1 MSQPVADKT
10 DARTCERTAEVRHI
24 VVGAELGV
32 VGSIC
37 ASTSSEVRSELT
49 QAIGA
54 GEGDLVVHLSEA
66 EVWDATGLGVIV
78 GAHRRAAAEGRRLV
92 VADASPRLRRLMCAT
107 KLDRHLEVEREL
119 TQFAPL
125 AATA

>member
-10 DARTCERTAEVRHI
+10 DARTRERTSGVRHI
-24 VVGAELGV
+24 VDGAELGV

-92 VADASPRLRRLMCAT
+92 VADASPRLCRLLAGT
-107 KLDRHLEVEREL
+107 RLDRVMNVSG
-119 TQFAPL
+119 ACGYVPL
-125 AATA
+125 ARTA

>member
-10 DARTCERTAEVRHI
+10 DARTRERTAEVRHI
-24 VVGAELGV
+24 VDGVELGV

-107 KLDRHLEVEREL
+107 KLDRHLKVEREL
-119 TQFAPL
+119 TQFVPL

>member
-10 DARTCERTAEVRHI
+10 DARTRERTAEVRHI
-24 VVGAELGV
+24 VDGAELGV

-66 EVWDATGLGVIV
+66 EV
-78 GAHRRAAAEGRRLV
+78 
-92 VADASPRLRRLMCAT
+92 
-107 KLDRHLEVEREL
+107 
-119 TQFAPL
+119 
-125 AATA
+125 

>member
-10 DARTCERTAEVRHI
+10 DARTRERTAEVRHI
-24 VVGAELGV
+24 VDGVELGV

-107 KLDRHLEVEREL
+107 KLDRHLEVGREL
-119 TQFAPL
+119 TQFVPL